1 MSQDIPEDWD
11 KTPVKV
17 LVGKNFEEV
26 VFDPSKNVFVEFC
39 KSVEMTLDLKKS
51 KIQRTPL
58 SFSHQGL
65 SLEVI
70 NSLFL

>member
-26 VFDPSKNVFVEFC
+26 AFDPSKNVFVEFC
-39 KSVEMTLDLKKS
+39 KSPFKY
-51 KIQRTPL
+51 
-58 SFSHQGL
+58 H
-65 SLEVI
+65 
-70 NSLFL
+70 